1 MEVKNIE
8 QLRCSK
14 GSVMND
20 NELLQGLKNHEESAI
35 EEIMERY
42 TPYVST
48 IIYNLSRGKLSTPDI
63 EETAAD
69 VFFTIWKSP
78 EKIEEGSL
86 KGFIAA
92 VAKNKAK
99 ETIRRVKPKDNIVDI
114 DDVVLADEYTLQDN
128 MDNQVLQ
135 QDLKQAL
142 DQFGEPDREIVI
154 RYYYY
159 YQTAPKIA
167 ELLDL
172 KLEAVKSKIKRARA
186 KLKTFLKERG
196 YQK

>member
-1 MEVKNIE
+1 MPLNICCRKE
-8 QLRCSK
+8 TI
-14 GSVMND
+14 MDD
-20 NELLQGLKNHEESAI
+20 NELLHRLKKHDESAI

-48 IIYNLSRGKLSTPDI
+48 IIYNLSRGKMSTPDI

-69 VFFTIWKSP
+69 VFFTIWSEP
-78 EKIEEGSL
+78 QKITEGSL

-99 ETIRRVKPKDNIVDI
+99 EKIRRLKPKDNIIDI
-114 DDVVLADEYTLQDN
+114 DDVVLADEYSLSDSIEN
-128 MDNQVLQ
+128 KVLQ

-142 DQFGEPDREIVI
+142 DQFGEPDREIII

-172 KLEAVKSKIKRARA
+172 KLEAVKSKIKRSRT
-186 KLKTFLKERG
+186 KLKSFLKERG
-196 YQK
+196 Y

>member
-1 MEVKNIE
+1 MPLTICCRKETI
-8 QLRCSK
+8 
-14 GSVMND
+14 MDD
-20 NELLQGLKNHEESAI
+20 NELLHRLKKHDESAI

-48 IIYNLSRGKLSTPDI
+48 IIYNLSRGKMSTPDI

-69 VFFTIWKSP
+69 VFFTIWSEP
-78 EKIEEGSL
+78 QKITEGSL

-99 ETIRRVKPKDNIVDI
+99 EKIRRLKPKDNIIDI
-114 DDVVLADEYTLQDN
+114 DDVVLADEYSLSDSIEN
-128 MDNQVLQ
+128 KVLQ

-142 DQFGEPDREIVI
+142 DQFGEPDREIII

-172 KLEAVKSKIKRARA
+172 KLEAVKSKIKRART
-186 KLKTFLKERG
+186 KLKSFLKERG
-196 YQK
+196 Y

>member
-1 MEVKNIE
+1 
-8 QLRCSK
+8 
-14 GSVMND
+14 MND
-20 NELLQGLKNHEESAI
+20 NELLHGLKNHDESAI
-35 EEIMERY
+35 EQIMERY

-69 VFFTIWKSP
+69 VFFTIWKDP
-78 EKIEEGSL
+78 ERIEEGCL

-99 ETIRRVKPKDNIVDI
+99 EKIRQVKPKHEIIDI
-114 DDVVLADEYTLQDN
+114 EDVVMADEYTLTEN
-128 MDNQVLQ
+128 IDNQVLQ
-135 QDLKQAL
+135 NDIKQAL
-142 DQFGEPDREIVI
+142 DQFKEPDREIVI

-167 ELLDL
+167 ELLDM
-172 KLEAVKSKIKRARA
+172 KLEAVKSKIKRART
-186 KLKTFLKERG
+186 KLKSFLKERG
-196 YQK
+196 Y

>member
-1 MEVKNIE
+1 MPLNICCRKE
-8 QLRCSK
+8 TI
-14 GSVMND
+14 MDD
-20 NELLQGLKNHEESAI
+20 NELLHRLKKHDESAI

-48 IIYNLSRGKLSTPDI
+48 IIYNLSRGKMSTPDI

-69 VFFTIWKSP
+69 VFFTIWSEP
-78 EKIEEGSL
+78 QKITEGSL

-99 ETIRRVKPKDNIVDI
+99 EKIRRLKPKDNIIDI
-114 DDVVLADEYTLQDN
+114 DDVVLADEYSLSDSIEN
-128 MDNQVLQ
+128 KVLQ

-142 DQFGEPDREIVI
+142 DQFGEPDREIII

-172 KLEAVKSKIKRARA
+172 KLEAVKSKIKRART
-186 KLKTFLKERG
+186 KLKSFLKERG
-196 YQK
+196 Y

>member
-1 MEVKNIE
+1 MPLNICCRKE
-8 QLRCSK
+8 TI
-14 GSVMND
+14 MDD
-20 NELLQGLKNHEESAI
+20 NELLHRLKKHDESAI

-48 IIYNLSRGKLSTPDI
+48 IIYNLSRGKMSTPDI

-69 VFFTIWKSP
+69 VFFTIWSEP
-78 EKIEEGSL
+78 QKITEGSL
-86 KGFIAA
+86 KGFKAA
-92 VAKNKAK
+92 VATNKAK
-99 ETIRRVKPKDNIVDI
+99 EKIRMLKPKDNIIDI
-114 DDVVLADEYTLQDN
+114 DDVVLADEYSLSDSIEN
-128 MDNQVLQ
+128 KVLQ

-142 DQFGEPDREIVI
+142 DQFGEPDREIII

-172 KLEAVKSKIKRARA
+172 KLEAVKSKIKRART
-186 KLKTFLKERG
+186 KLKSFLKERG
-196 YQK
+196 Y

>member
-1 MEVKNIE
+1 
-8 QLRCSK
+8 
-14 GSVMND
+14 MND
-20 NELLQGLKNHEESAI
+20 NELLQGLKKHDESAI

-48 IIYNLSRGKLSTPDI
+48 IIYNMSKGKLSTPDI

-69 VFFTIWKSP
+69 VFFTIWSASD
-78 EKIEEGSL
+78 KIAEGSL

-99 ETIRRVKPKDNIVDI
+99 EKIRQIKPKDNIMDI
-114 DDVVLADEYTLQDN
+114 DDVVLADEYSLSDSIDN
-128 MDNQVLQ
+128 KVLQ
-135 QDLKQAL
+135 QDLTDAL
-142 DQFGEPDREIVI
+142 DQFGEPDKEIVI

-167 ELLDL
+167 EILDM
-172 KLEAVKSKIKRARA
+172 KLEAVKSKIKRART
-186 KLKTFLKERG
+186 KLKSFLKERG
-196 YQK
+196 Y

>member
-1 MEVKNIE
+1 
-8 QLRCSK
+8 
-14 GSVMND
+14 MND
-20 NELLQGLKNHEESAI
+20 NELFQGLKNHEESAI

>member
-1 MEVKNIE
+1 
-8 QLRCSK
+8 
-14 GSVMND
+14 MND
-20 NELLQGLKNHEESAI
+20 NELLQGLKKHDEPAI
-35 EEIMERY
+35 EEIMKRY

-48 IIYNLSRGKLSTPDI
+48 IIYNLSRGTLSTPDI

-69 VFFTIWKSP
+69 VFFTIWKNP
-78 EKIEEGSL
+78 EKIDEGSL

-99 ETIRRVKPKDNIVDI
+99 EKIRQIKPKHEVVDI
-114 DDVVLADEYTLQDN
+114 EDVVMADEYSLSEN

-135 QDLKQAL
+135 NDLKQAL

-167 ELLDL
+167 QMLDM
-172 KLEAVKSKIKRARA
+172 KLEAVKSKIKRART
-186 KLKTFLKERG
+186 KLKAFLKERG
-196 YQK
+196 Y

>member
-1 MEVKNIE
+1 MPLNICCRKE
-8 QLRCSK
+8 TI
-14 GSVMND
+14 MDD
-20 NELLQGLKNHEESAI
+20 NELLHRLKKHDESAI

-48 IIYNLSRGKLSTPDI
+48 IIYNLSRGKMSTPDI

-69 VFFTIWKSP
+69 VFFTIWSEP
-78 EKIEEGSL
+78 QKITEGSL

-99 ETIRRVKPKDNIVDI
+99 EKKRRLKPKDNIIDI
-114 DDVVLADEYTLQDN
+114 DDVVLADEYSLSDSIEN
-128 MDNQVLQ
+128 KVLQ

-142 DQFGEPDREIVI
+142 DQFGEPDREIII

-172 KLEAVKSKIKRARA
+172 KLEAVKSKIKRART
-186 KLKTFLKERG
+186 KLKSFLKERG
-196 YQK
+196 Y

>member
-1 MEVKNIE
+1 MPLNICCRKE
-8 QLRCSK
+8 TI
-14 GSVMND
+14 MDD
-20 NELLQGLKNHEESAI
+20 NELLHRLKKHDESAI

-48 IIYNLSRGKLSTPDI
+48 IIYNLSRGKMSTPDI

-69 VFFTIWKSP
+69 VFFTIWSEP
-78 EKIEEGSL
+78 QKITEGSL

-99 ETIRRVKPKDNIVDI
+99 EKIRRLKPKDNIIDI
-114 DDVVLADEYTLQDN
+114 DDVVLADEYSLSDSIEN
-128 MDNQVLQ
+128 KVLQ

-142 DQFGEPDREIVI
+142 DQFGEPDREIII

-172 KLEAVKSKIKRARA
+172 KLEAVKSKIKRART
-186 KLKTFLKERG
+186 KLKSFLQERG
-196 YQK
+196 Y